1 MKKRL
6 LMVSNRLPVKIAAD
20 GTATRTAGGLA
31 SALEGA
37 ELENEQVWVGWPG
50 GAEEDFENK
59 DAITKQLNAAEHLAR
74 LSFAARAGWFL

>member
-6 LMVSNRLPVKIAAD
+6 LMVSNRLPVKISAD

-37 ELENEQVWVGWPG
+37 DLNNEQIWIGWPG
-50 GAEEDFENK
+50 GAEEDF
-59 DAITKQLNAAEHLAR
+59 DDPAAILL
-74 LSFAARAGWFL
+74 G